1 MIADIRFWEQ
11 KASEG
16 HYAIPH
22 FNVWN
27 AEMLMGVI
35 DAAEEL
41 RAPIII
47 SFGTGFTGN
56 TSFEDFCYMM
66 ESMAKKATVPV
77 ILHWD
82 HGRNWTILKNAVDHC
97 MNSVMRDASALP
109 YEENVAE
116 IKRCV
121 DYFHAYNIPVEAELG
136 HVGNETVYE
145 EALAEYAYTDPS
157 QAKDF
162 VERTGCDSLA
172 IAIGT
177 SHGAY
182 KFKGEAKLRFD
193 ILAKIKE
200 KIPNTPIVLHGAST
214 VIPELVE
221 ICNKYGADLPGAKG
235 VPDEILHE
243 ASVSGVSKI
252 NVDTD
257 LRLAMTAGIRETFVE
272 NPSVFDPRKYMGKGR
287 DLIEETVAHKIREV
301 FGSSN
306 KA

>member
-1 MIADIRFWEQ
+1 MLSDIRYWEK
-11 KASEG
+11 KATEG

-66 ESMAKKATVPV
+66 DSMAKKATVPV
-77 ILHWD
+77 IEHWD
-82 HGRNWTILKNAVDHC
+82 HGRNMTILQNAVNHC

-145 EALAEYAYTDPS
+145 EALSEYST
-157 QAKDF
+157 QILQ
-162 VERTGCDSLA
+162 RT
-172 IAIGT
+172 
-177 SHGAY
+177 
-182 KFKGEAKLRFD
+182 
-193 ILAKIKE
+193 KE
-200 KIPNTPIVLHGAST
+200 V
-214 VIPELVE
+214 
-221 ICNKYGADLPGAKG
+221 
-235 VPDEILHE
+235 
-243 ASVSGVSKI
+243 
-252 NVDTD
+252 
-257 LRLAMTAGIRETFVE
+257 
-272 NPSVFDPRKYMGKGR
+272 
-287 DLIEETVAHKIREV
+287 
-301 FGSSN
+301 
-306 KA
+306 